1 MEGRD
6 LNEQQVKKALLKLSE
21 KYLLGDIE
29 KDEYESLKAKL
40 ESALS
45 LMRLRETLQRG
56 EMSLDEYEAVVTE
69 LERKTEGVE
78 EVVAELLREEAP
90 QPQPRPEEVA
100 VEAQPQPPAPAAA
113 VVGEEQSAPPVLQ
126 PRPQEVVPETAGEAL
141 EVKGLLDVVQDMLS
155 QLEDLELKR
164 KKLRDLLVK
173 GDISEDTFVDL
184 YQDLRGLR
192 EELIR
197 SLEEK
202 RSELEEELVE
212 SKKAIREME
221 RELEVLRAKAA
232 LGQISDIEYETRRE
246 KIEEDLS
253 RLRANMETVQKA
265 LSIMG
270 EGERE

>member
-1 MEGRD
+1 MEGSN

-45 LMRLRETLQRG
+45 LIRLRETLERG
-56 EMSLDEYEAVVTE
+56 EIGVDEYEAVAAE
-69 LERKTEGVE
+69 LERKIEGVE
-78 EVVAELLREEAP
+78 EVVADLLREEAP
-90 QPQPRPEEVA
+90 QPPPQPTVEVPRAGPPARAPSRIETQPSVPQPVEAPPEIPKEEVPEE
-100 VEAQPQPPAPAAA
+100 
-113 VVGEEQSAPPVLQ
+113 
-126 PRPQEVVPETAGEAL
+126 

-155 QLEDLELKR
+155 QLEDLEFKR

-173 GDISEDTFVDL
+173 GEISDDTFVDL
-184 YQDLRGLR
+184 YQDLRSLR
-192 EELIR
+192 EELIKK
-197 SLEEK
+197 LEEK

-246 KIEEDLS
+246 KIEESLT

-270 EGERE
+270 VGEGE

>member
-1 MEGRD
+1 MEGSD
-6 LNEQQVKKALLKLSE
+6 LDEQQVKKALLKLSE

-45 LMRLRETLQRG
+45 LIRLRENLERG
-56 EMSLDEYEAVVTE
+56 EIGLDEYEAVAAE
-69 LERKTEGVE
+69 LEKKTEGVE
-78 EVVAELLREEAP
+78 DVVAELLREETAQPTPKPIAEAP
-90 QPQPRPEEVA
+90 SAESPAPIPVRVDVQPRGIAAPPEAPGKGVPEE
-100 VEAQPQPPAPAAA
+100 
-113 VVGEEQSAPPVLQ
+113 
-126 PRPQEVVPETAGEAL
+126 
-141 EVKGLLDVVQDMLS
+141 EVKGLLEVVQDMLS
-155 QLEDLELKR
+155 QLEDLDFKR

-173 GDISEDTFVDL
+173 GEISDDTFVDL
-184 YQDLRGLR
+184 YQDLRSLR
-192 EELIR
+192 EELIKR
-197 SLEEK
+197 LEEK

-246 KIEEDLS
+246 KIEESLT

-270 EGERE
+270 VGEGE

>member
-1 MEGRD
+1 MEGSD
-6 LNEQQVKKALLKLSE
+6 LDEQQVKKALLKLSE

-45 LMRLRETLQRG
+45 LIRLRENLERG
-56 EMSLDEYEAVVTE
+56 EIGLDEYEAVAAE
-69 LERKTEGVE
+69 LERKTEGVGD
-78 EVVAELLREEAP
+78 VVAELLREEVT
-90 QPQPRPEEVA
+90 QPRPAPKPVA
-100 VEAQPQPPAPAAA
+100 EAPSAEAPAPTPVGMDVQPRVVEAPP
-113 VVGEEQSAPPVLQ
+113 ET
-126 PRPQEVVPETAGEAL
+126 PREGVPEG

-155 QLEDLELKR
+155 QLEDLDFKR

-173 GDISEDTFVDL
+173 GEISDDTFVDL
-184 YQDLRGLR
+184 YQDLRSLR
-192 EELIR
+192 EELIKK
-197 SLEEK
+197 LEEK

-246 KIEEDLS
+246 KIEESLT

-270 EGERE
+270 VGEGE

>member
-1 MEGRD
+1 MEGTD
-6 LNEQQVKKALLKLSE
+6 LDEQQVKKALLKLSE

-45 LMRLRETLQRG
+45 LIRLRENLERG
-56 EMSLDEYEAVVTE
+56 EIGLDEYEAVAAD
-69 LERKTEGVE
+69 LERKTEGVGD
-78 EVVAELLREEAP
+78 VVAELLREEVT
-90 QPQPRPEEVA
+90 QPRPASKPVAEAPSAESPAPTSVGMDVQPRVVEASPETPREGVPEEEVR
-100 VEAQPQPPAPAAA
+100 E
-113 VVGEEQSAPPVLQ
+113 
-126 PRPQEVVPETAGEAL
+126 
-141 EVKGLLDVVQDMLS
+141 LLDVVQDMLS
-155 QLEDLELKR
+155 QLEDLDFKR

-173 GDISEDTFVDL
+173 GEISDDTFVDL
-184 YQDLRGLR
+184 YQDLRSLR
-192 EELIR
+192 EELIKK
-197 SLEEK
+197 LEEK

-246 KIEEDLS
+246 KIEENLT

-270 EGERE
+270 VGEGE

>member
-1 MEGRD
+1 MEGTNLD
-6 LNEQQVKKALLKLSE
+6 EQQVKKALLKLSE

-45 LMRLRETLQRG
+45 LIRLRENLERG
-56 EMSLDEYEAVVTE
+56 EIGLDEYEAVAAE
-69 LERKTEGVE
+69 LERKTEGVGD
-78 EVVAELLREEAP
+78 VVAELLREETSQPTPRPITEAP
-90 QPQPRPEEVA
+90 SAEPPAPSPVEIEVQPRA
-100 VEAQPQPPAPAAA
+100 VEAQPKAP
-113 VVGEEQSAPPVLQ
+113 GEG
-126 PRPQEVVPETAGEAL
+126 VPEE

-155 QLEDLELKR
+155 QLEDLDFMR
-164 KKLRDLLVK
+164 RKLRDLLVK
-173 GDISEDTFVDL
+173 GEISDDTFVDL
-184 YQDLRGLR
+184 YQDLRSLR
-192 EELIR
+192 EELIKK
-197 SLEEK
+197 LEEK

-246 KIEEDLS
+246 KIEENLT

-270 EGERE
+270 VGEGE